1 MQPSDSHSGQEEGQ
15 EIAIAPCPP
24 DESNAEIQKTDGE
37 PGTSQLAHS
46 TGREAV
52 TSLTKKLASNP
63 SSVDESISNRNFQ
76 DGNKNHAD
84 SSSENSVLVS
94 LSSCSVSSN
103 DQEAQSSSKEDAPYN
118 TGKLALFTNL
128 NTECENPSQPKD
140 LTSTSSPHASKVNVP
155 LHTGSM
161 SFTKSPP
168 RANENTSKPDDV
180 ISKSQLH
187 RTGGKKRSYSI
198 PLHPVASATFPPSP
212 VPSTSPVSMTSKNSN
227 LRRGKWTTEEEAY
240 VARVVQDF
248 NNGLLNAPAGTTL
261 RTYLSDK
268 LNCDPMRITKK
279 FTGDACI
286 GKRVFHPAVRSTS
299 NAIML
304 DKAQNELETLECRW
318 RRRLDM
324 QKKDA
329 EKKVVASAAASQAA
343 QVAAAA
349 SAPHLHDPTSA
360 LIRLNAS
367 ALPGN
372 RVVVAQTAS
381 WLDRANAILSNR
393 RNASEEQS
401 KQASQGDEVKKEMQE
416 IEGLIQEGPII
427 QKSSAGLLIQKYND
441 IFKGSA
447 SKRKVSDDH
456 VNKGDQPAR
465 SQSNCALDQS
475 NSTFAGGQKKRLRK
489 SFSDNYLEMAPAQIR
504 ADFNVSTGDAEDA
517 ASFLGF
523 ISSVQKESG
532 TTPAKNQD
540 YQEI

>member
-15 EIAIAPCPP
+15 EIVIAPCPP

-46 TGREAV
+46 TGRENV
-52 TSLTKKLASNP
+52 MSVPKKLASNP

-103 DQEAQSSSKEDAPYN
+103 EQEAQSSSKKDAPYN
-118 TGKLALFTNL
+118 TGKLALFTIL
-128 NTECENPSQPKD
+128 STECENPSQPKD

-299 NAIML
+299 NAVML
-304 DKAQNELETLECRW
+304 DKAQVCHP
-318 RRRLDM
+318 
-324 QKKDA
+324 
-329 EKKVVASAAASQAA
+329 VV
-343 QVAAAA
+343 
-349 SAPHLHDPTSA
+349 
-360 LIRLNAS
+360 
-367 ALPGN
+367 
-372 RVVVAQTAS
+372 
-381 WLDRANAILSNR
+381 
-393 RNASEEQS
+393 
-401 KQASQGDEVKKEMQE
+401 
-416 IEGLIQEGPII
+416 
-427 QKSSAGLLIQKYND
+427 
-441 IFKGSA
+441 
-447 SKRKVSDDH
+447 
-456 VNKGDQPAR
+456 
-465 SQSNCALDQS
+465 
-475 NSTFAGGQKKRLRK
+475 
-489 SFSDNYLEMAPAQIR
+489 
-504 ADFNVSTGDAEDA
+504 
-517 ASFLGF
+517 
-523 ISSVQKESG
+523 
-532 TTPAKNQD
+532 
-540 YQEI
+540 